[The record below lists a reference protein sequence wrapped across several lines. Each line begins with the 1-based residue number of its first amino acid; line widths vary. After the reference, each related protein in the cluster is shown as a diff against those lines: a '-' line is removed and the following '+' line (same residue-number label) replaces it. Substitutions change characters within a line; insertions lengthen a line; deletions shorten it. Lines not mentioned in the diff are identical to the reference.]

1 MKQVLQD
8 FIYEARGIR
17 KKVRHTLYCKREP
30 VKARVDALSVSIV
43 WVDLSDIANEAV
55 SPLAIERA
63 PWAISTWTSNL

>member
-1 MKQVLQD
+1 MQ
-8 FIYEARGIR
+8 E
-17 KKVRHTLYCKREP
+17 KKNFTRDAYRYQEKIKHTLYCKREP

-63 PWAISTWTSNL
+63 PCAIST